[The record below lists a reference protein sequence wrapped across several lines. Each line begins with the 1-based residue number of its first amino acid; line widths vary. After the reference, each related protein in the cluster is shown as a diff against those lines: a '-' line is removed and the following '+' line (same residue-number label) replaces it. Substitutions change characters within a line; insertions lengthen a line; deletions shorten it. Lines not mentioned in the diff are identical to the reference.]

1 MQAVVHAVEPIAR
14 RHDMPERVAL
24 GQGDHFGHTRRAGSK
39 VEEQKVVRRTLAAE
53 GDVQFLALL
62 FDGFRVVDESFPF
75 ADGRRVLHAG
85 DLFHRLADI
94 VAQLV
99 LVDGDDHLDVRL
111 LHAVDEVFFH
121 QHMRRGDRDRA
132 DLGQRHQRRPILM
145 AALQDDQHRISLA
158 DPAGEEEVRGLIRN
172 AFDVRERK
180 NSLVFGVVAPDEGA
194 LARLQPGVFV
204 HDVVGVI
211 EVVRYVQAEM
221 IIKIVV
227 IAESRPVRETA
238 EKIHG

>member
-1 MQAVVHAVEPIAR
+1 
-14 RHDMPERVAL
+14 MPERVAL
-24 GQGDHFGHTRRAGSK
+24 GQGDHFGHARRAGSK

-53 GDVQFLALL
+53 GDVQFLALFL
-62 FDGFRVVDESFPF
+62 DGFRVVDESFPF

-145 AALQDDQHRISLA
+145 AALQDDQHSISLA

-204 HDVVGVI
+204 HDVVGII